1 MTLNRSQGEVLRVE
15 DMSVIS
21 IIFLKC
27 RIHSCQTQ

>member
-1 MTLNRSQGEVLRVE
+1 MTLNRSQEEVLGME